1 MVTPIRELVN
11 ITLFT
16 TIKASLTNQLPQIPV
31 SMNMD
36 INADISRGILT
47 FPINNS
53 TRESSILSNVSS
65 IPYYERMEI
74 QRNNLFWSK
83 QVEVKEIAL
92 SYAMNSKKDNVQTEQ
107 QIDNSPKIELQHIN
121 NKTLALNKIPVP

>member
-11 ITLFT
+11 ITLST

-36 INADISRGILT
+36 INVDILRGILT

-53 TRESSILSNVSS
+53 TRELSIRESSILSNVSS

-74 QRNNLFWSK
+74 QSNNLFWSK
-83 QVEVKEIAL
+83 
-92 SYAMNSKKDNVQTEQ
+92 
-107 QIDNSPKIELQHIN
+107 
-121 NKTLALNKIPVP
+121 

>member
-1 MVTPIRELVN
+1 
-11 ITLFT
+11 
-16 TIKASLTNQLPQIPV
+16 
-31 SMNMD
+31 MNMD
-36 INADISRGILT
+36 INADISREILT

>member
-36 INADISRGILT
+36 INADISREILT

-92 SYAMNSKKDNVQTEQ
+92 SYAMNSKKDNVQTE
-107 QIDNSPKIELQHIN
+107 
-121 NKTLALNKIPVP
+121 